1 MQVSRW
7 ERTVRACFICRH
19 PVPAARISPAK
30 YLFKT
35 KQKAPDKQTNKTQTN
50 KLLPW
55 ALLLPQVVGKQ
66 MSHWW
71 PAGTLGLLHSATWK
85 LTEAWS
91 HWLKNQNHQGNGH
104 RKISTEPPLHKKA
117 QRSSTIGL
125 LFSFMPQIPLV
136 HHPTL
141 QHPPNPKCPAQEHR
155 SDFIPAGPVQVTHRG
170 QDLQVMRRG
179 PLTPV
184 G

>member
-35 KQKAPDKQTNKTQTN
+35 KQKAPDKQTNKPQTN

-66 MSHWW
+66 MSHCGGQQGHWAFSTQQHENSQKHGATDW
-71 PAGTLGLLHSATWK
+71 KIKTIKGMDTGRSPQSPPYIKKHSKAAQQDSC
-85 LTEAWS
+85 LVS
-91 HWLKNQNHQGNGH
+91 CP
-104 RKISTEPPLHKKA
+104 RYPLSIT
-117 QRSSTIGL
+117 Q
-125 LFSFMPQIPLV
+125 LFSTLQIPSVLLRNTGQILFLLGQFKS
-136 HHPTL
+136 PT
-141 QHPPNPKCPAQEHR
+141 EGR
-155 SDFIPAGPVQVTHRG
+155 TFR
-170 QDLQVMRRG
+170 
-179 PLTPV
+179 
-184 G
+184 